1 MTTCELTC
9 DVLDDLS
16 QQIDEIGAFGAHVV
30 PAVLRALIDAAR
42 RDMDYA
48 AQVAQCGSDVDAI
61 TRNVDELR
69 ALNAP
74 ITRPAAFTL
83 VERELRGMWNGY
95 ILCPSEGRCAVE
107 VADDQWVNAD
117 TLLEAVDAAKGNGK

>member
-42 RDMDYA
+42 RDLNYEA
-48 AQVAQCGSDVDAI
+48 KVAQCGSDVDAI
-61 TRNVDELR
+61 TRSVDELR

-74 ITRPAAFTL
+74 ITRHAAFAL
-83 VERELRGMWNGY
+83 VERELRDLGGY
-95 ILCPSEGRCAVE
+95 ALCPETGKISVE
-107 VADDQWVNAD
+107 IGADDWIARD
-117 TLLEAVDAAKGNGK
+117 TLIEAVDAAKGKL